1 MELLKSFRE
10 AAKLT
15 QAELAEKIGV
25 SRQTII
31 RYENGTHSPKSN
43 ELLKMSKLFNCS
55 IDELLNNDVKPTVKK
70 RKPKTAPILYN
81 Y

>member
-1 MELLKSFRE
+1 MESLKNFRG

-31 RYENGTHSPKSN
+31 RYENGTYSPKCN

-55 IDELLNNDVKPTVKK
+55 IDELLNNDVKPKRQKK
-70 RKPKTAPILYN
+70 ERKNPLIVYPY
-81 Y
+81 